1 MVGMSEA
8 ATDGETESS
17 ETGRTESEDGSTY
30 SGLVSAFP
38 YAVRKSNSWLFRSYA
53 LLGGL
58 LSLGLVLLFVL
69 ALVVVIAATT
79 AGAGGTFSLSRAF
92 FVLVGLSV
100 VAPLLAPVLFVA
112 RHHRRE
118 GADRRYDAALALAG
132 YLFAASLY
140 VGVIITV
147 PAEQQATPTSTLTP
161 VVEFLYGLPALAGLL
176 PPALAAVGI
185 YLVHRFAR

>member
-1 MVGMSEA
+1 MSEA
-8 ATDGETESS
+8 ATDGETERS
-17 ETGRTESEDGSTY
+17 EPENESTY
-30 SGLVSAFP
+30 SGLLSAFP
-38 YAVRKSNSWLFRSYA
+38 YAIRRSDSWLFRSYA

-58 LSLGLVLLFVL
+58 LALGLVLLFVL

-100 VAPLLAPVLFVA
+100 VGPTLAPVLFVA
-112 RHHRRE
+112 HHHRRE

-140 VGVIITV
+140 VGVIITI
-147 PAEQQATPTSTLTP
+147 PPEQQATPAGALAP

-176 PPALAAVGI
+176 PPVLAAIGI

>member
-1 MVGMSEA
+1 MSGT
-8 ATDGETESS
+8 ATDGETESP
-17 ETGRTESEDGSTY
+17 ETERSGPEEESTY

-38 YAVRKSNSWLFRSYA
+38 YAVRESDSRLFRSYA

-58 LSLGLVLLFVL
+58 LALGLVLLFVL
-69 ALVVVIAATT
+69 ALIVVIAATT
-79 AGAGGTFSLSRAF
+79 DGAGGTFSLSRAF

-100 VAPLLAPVLFVA
+100 VAPVLAPVLFVA
-112 RHHRRE
+112 RRHRRE
-118 GADRRYDAALALAG
+118 GADRRYDAVLACTG
-132 YLFAASLY
+132 YLFVASLY

-147 PAEQQATPTSTLTP
+147 PAEQQATPTGALAP

-176 PPALAAVGI
+176 SPVLAAVGI